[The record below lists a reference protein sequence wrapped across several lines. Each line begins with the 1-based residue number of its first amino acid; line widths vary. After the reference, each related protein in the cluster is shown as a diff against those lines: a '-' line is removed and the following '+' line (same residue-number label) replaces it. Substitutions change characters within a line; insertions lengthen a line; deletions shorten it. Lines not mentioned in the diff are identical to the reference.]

1 MLLIRPAKRT
11 NTEAVFD
18 IRLQAIR
25 HQCITVYTA
34 KQIMAWTD
42 VPLTD
47 RYRAWVE
54 KEYHVAWLGEI
65 PVATGLIDFQ
75 SGEIGAIFVLPA
87 FMGQGIGKTML
98 LYLERLAF
106 KAAIVDIHLDATS
119 NATAFYRRCGYHGD
133 IQVFYTSPTG
143 LELACTPMRKNSGIF
158 IAIGCIPIQGLGEKL
173 IQLAIKRITAGVRTP
188 D

>member
-11 NTEAVFD
+11 DAEAAFD

-34 KQIMAWTD
+34 EQVMAWTD

-47 RYRAWVE
+47 RYRASVE
-54 KEYHVAWLGEI
+54 KEYHVAWLGET

-87 FMGQGIGKTML
+87 FMGQGIGKAML

-106 KAAIVDIHLDATS
+106 KAGIVDIHLDATP

-133 IQVFYTSPTG
+133 NQAIYTSPSG
-143 LELACTPMRKNSGIF
+143 LELACTPMRKQLASEELMDVTRATSRLPNSG
-158 IAIGCIPIQGLGEKL
+158 
-173 IQLAIKRITAGVRTP
+173 
-188 D
+188 

>member
-11 NTEAVFD
+11 DAEAAFD

-34 KQIMAWTD
+34 EQIMAWTD

-106 KAAIVDIHLDATS
+106 NAGILDIHLDATP
-119 NATAFYRRCGYHGD
+119 NATAFYRRWGYHRD
-133 IQVFYTSPTG
+133 NQATMP
-143 LELACTPMRKNSGIF
+143 
-158 IAIGCIPIQGLGEKL
+158 
-173 IQLAIKRITAGVRTP
+173 RTP
-188 D
+188 VLSWLVHRCGNSWPVESSCNAGDEQAAELKLSKSVRHAVVEEA